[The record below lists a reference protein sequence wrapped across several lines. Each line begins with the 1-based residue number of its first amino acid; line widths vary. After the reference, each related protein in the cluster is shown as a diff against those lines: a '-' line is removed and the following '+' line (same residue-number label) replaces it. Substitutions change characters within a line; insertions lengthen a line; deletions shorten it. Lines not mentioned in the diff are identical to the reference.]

1 MRRNEEL
8 GGGRRR
14 QMEFSRQV
22 SIVLPSHFDSK
33 TIPIPLKIQQYQA
46 FVDLLWYSRSRER

>member
-1 MRRNEEL
+1 
-8 GGGRRR
+8 
-14 QMEFSRQV
+14 MEFSRQV

-46 FVDLLWYSRSRER
+46 FVDLLWYSRSRERYVQ